1 MERALTEAVKGL
13 KRFGPDDLVFALAIL
28 GTFGALAVGAPPAW
42 TVAAGCGFCLLW
54 LLRNYVDA
62 LIALRTKKAELEI
75 EAQRGGKRMIEKARK
90 SL

>member
-13 KRFGPDDLVFALAIL
+13 KRFGPDGLVFALAIL

-62 LIALRTKKAELEI
+62 QIALRTKKAELEI
-75 EAQRGGKRMIEKARK
+75 EARRGGKRVIEKARK
-90 SL
+90 SS

>member
-1 MERALTEAVKGL
+1 MDRALTEAVRGL
-13 KRFGPDDLVFALAIL
+13 KRFGPDGLVFALAIL

-62 LIALRTKKAELEI
+62 QIALRIRKAELEI
-75 EAQRGGKRMIEKARK
+75 EARRGGKRVIEKARK
-90 SL
+90 SS